1 MRATRQPGRRIG
13 TNGFTL
19 VEVVVALSIVAISLA
34 AGARATA
41 SLVLS
46 SEHQTR
52 IMLASLCAENA
63 LINVRLSRRL
73 PDLGDY
79 TTPCIQ
85 ARVALSV
92 KLLVEPTPNPLF
104 RRVEAV
110 VLQNGT
116 QILSL
121 STVISKY

>member
-1 MRATRQPGRRIG
+1 M
-13 TNGFTL
+13 
-19 VEVVVALSIVAISLA
+19 VALSIVAITLA

-52 IMLASLCAENA
+52 SMLASLCAENA
-63 LINVRLSRRL
+63 LINVRLSKHF

-85 ARVALSV
+85 ARFELSV
-92 KLLVEPTPNPLF
+92 KLLVEPTPNPFF

-110 VLQNGT
+110 VLHNRT

-121 STVISKY
+121 STVISQY

>member
-1 MRATRQPGRRIG
+1 MRATRQPERRIG
-13 TNGFTL
+13 INGFTL
-19 VEVVVALSIVAISLA
+19 IEVLVALSIVAIALA

-52 IMLASLCAENA
+52 NMLASLCAENA
-63 LINVRLSRRL
+63 LINVRLTKNF
-73 PDLGDY
+73 PDLGDF

-85 ARVALSV
+85 ARVELSV
-92 KLLVEPTPNPLF
+92 KLLVEPTPNPSF
-104 RRVEAV
+104 RRVNAL
-110 VLQNGT
+110 VLQNGA
-116 QILSL
+116 QIISL